1 MPISTVTWTHQMKE
15 RCGRVLDLSGFEV
28 YLRSQ
33 ERSKNTIACYI
44 RDSKTFIGWYRNRTD
59 CGVDKLIELDV
70 IEYKKHLL
78 NINESVVTANRKIAS
93 INAFCKWLFESG
105 TIPTE
110 VNIKAVKNRDTRQYK
125 GLEEKDLRR
134 LRAEIHRN
142 RNKMHICIIE
152 ILLGTGLRVSELCN
166 IRLRDIEIS
175 ERKGL
180 LKVIG
185 KGNVNRS
192 IPLNKD
198 VRKAIKDYLA
208 VRSVDESD
216 FLLIGQRGALKRNAI
231 NLILEKYGKRV
242 DVEVTPHRLRHTL
255 GYKLVKEGTAI
266 TTIQQI
272 LGHDNIMTT
281 NLYTVTTEQDKVEAL
296 DALEW

>member
-1 MPISTVTWTHQMKE
+1 MI
-15 RCGRVLDLSGFEV
+15 DISGFEV
-28 YLRSQ
+28 YLRSE

-44 RDSKTFIGWYRNRTD
+44 RDSKVFIDWYSSRTD
-59 CGVDKLIELDV
+59 CGLDKLIELDA

-78 NINESVVTANRKIAS
+78 NTNESVVTANRKIAS
-93 INAFCKWLFESG
+93 INAFCKWLYESG
-105 TIPTE
+105 TAPAE
-110 VNIKAVKNRDTRQYK
+110 VSIKAVKNRDARQYK
-125 GLEEKDLRR
+125 GLEQKDLRR

-142 RNKMHICIIE
+142 RNQMHICIIE

-166 IRLRDIEIS
+166 IRLRDIDIS
-175 ERKGL
+175 ERKGTIR
-180 LKVIG
+180 VIG
-185 KGNVNRS
+185 KGNVNRT

-198 VRKAIKDYLA
+198 VRKAIQDYLA
-208 VRSVDESD
+208 VRPADDSD

-231 NLILEKYGKRV
+231 NLILEKYGDRV
-242 DVEVTPHRLRHTL
+242 SVEVTPHSLRHTL

-281 NLYTVTTEQDKVEAL
+281 NLYTVTTEQDMSDSL

>member
-1 MPISTVTWTHQMKE
+1 M
-15 RCGRVLDLSGFEV
+15 LDLSGFEA
-28 YLRSQ
+28 YLRSK
-33 ERSKNTIACYI
+33 ERSRNTISCYI
-44 RDSKTFIGWYRNRTD
+44 RDSKAFIDWYSSRTD
-59 CGVDKLIELDV
+59 CGFDKLIELDA

-78 NINESVVTANRKIAS
+78 NTSESVVTVNRKISS
-93 INAFCKWLFESG
+93 INIFFKWLYESRI
-105 TIPTE
+105 TPDE
-110 VNIKAVKNRDTRQYK
+110 IKIKPVKNRDARQYK
-125 GLEEKDLRR
+125 GLEERELRK

-175 ERKGL
+175 ERKGSL
-180 LKVIG
+180 RVIG
-185 KGNVNRS
+185 KGNVNRT

-198 VRKAIKDYLA
+198 VRKAIQDYLA
-208 VRSVDESD
+208 VRPKDDSD

-231 NLILEKYGKRV
+231 NLILDKYGKRV
-242 DVEVTPHRLRHTL
+242 NVEVTPHQLRHTL

-272 LGHDNIMTT
+272 LGHENIMTT
-281 NLYTVTTEQDKVEAL
+281 NLYTVTTEQDKA
-296 DALEW
+296 DALEALEW

>member
-1 MPISTVTWTHQMKE
+1 MVDM
-15 RCGRVLDLSGFEV
+15 SGFEV
-28 YLRSQ
+28 YLRSE
-33 ERSKNTIACYI
+33 ERSKNTIGCYI
-44 RDSKTFIGWYRNRTD
+44 RDSKVFIDWYSSRTD
-59 CGVDKLIELDV
+59 CGLDKLIELDA

-78 NINESVVTANRKIAS
+78 NTNESVVTVNRKIAS
-93 INAFCKWLFESG
+93 INAFCKWLYESG
-105 TIPTE
+105 TTPEE
-110 VNIKAVKNRDTRQYK
+110 VSIKAVKNRDARQYK
-125 GLEEKDLRR
+125 GLEQKDLRK

-142 RNKMHICIIE
+142 RNNMHICIIE

-166 IRLRDIEIS
+166 IRLSDIDIS
-175 ERKGL
+175 ERKGTIR
-180 LKVIG
+180 VIG
-185 KGNVNRS
+185 KGNVNRT

-198 VRKAIKDYLA
+198 VRKAIQDYLA
-208 VRSVDESD
+208 IRPTNNSD

-231 NLILEKYGKRV
+231 NLILEKYGNRIS
-242 DVEVTPHRLRHTL
+242 VEVTPHSLRHTL

-281 NLYTVTTEQDKVEAL
+281 NLYTVTTEQDMSDSL